1 MGLLDRFKS
10 ALSKT
15 RDKVSHGLGFLGMRR
30 PLDELVLSEL
40 ERTLLMADVGPSI
53 TARFMQDV
61 RAAWKSGALRE
72 TTDVAPFLID
82 RILAVWPDEGQE
94 LKFATSGPTV
104 MLIAGINGSGKTTT
118 AAKLARRLQNDGKRV
133 ILGACDTFRAA
144 AIEQLAI
151 WAERCGVPI
160 IKHKSGAD
168 PGAVAYEACEAAITR
183 GLDVVLLDTAGRLHT
198 QDNLMR
204 ELGKIQ
210 RVAGKKIPGAPHEV
224 LLVLDATIGQNAVVQ
239 AELFAQHVSLTGLV
253 LAKLD
258 GSAKG
263 GVVIGIRKRMGVPVK
278 FVGIGEGID
287 DLEPFDPRLFV
298 EALFAT

>member
-30 PLDELVLSEL
+30 PLDEQVLSEL